1 MAGLLTNESA
11 QVALAT
17 LRNINKNLGQV
28 QSQISTGKSV
38 SNARDNAA
46 IFAVATTIES
56 DAESFK
62 AISQSL
68 SLGNSTVNVARVA
81 SEQVTKILRDIK
93 DLTVAAQE
101 ENVDRA
107 TIQTDVARLI
117 DQVESIVGAAQF
129 NGLNLVSGSGD
140 VDFLASIDRTTGGI
154 TPSTIEV
161 NRQNLTTTQAVFGT
175 GNAVAGLALTASGAV
190 GGGGTSINAAI
201 AAAPA
206 VATLTLTDGAGTA
219 DGVLSSGEVVTVT
232 VGSQT
237 FSANQGGAIVNI
249 DDAFAN
255 IATQITA
262 FAALAGS
269 PLAGTT
275 VAAGAGAAGTATLQL
290 TNNTASSIALS
301 VSVTNAGSAVAGYSG
316 ALSGAFTGG
325 NVNAGVVAAPSV
337 ANFTA
342 VAANGT
348 KDGDGLRF
356 TLAGQNF
363 DFVFNGTTTV
373 SDAASSIVSQINNA
387 GITGLSATLGT
398 GGQFSVSNNL
408 NTQAIVASTTKSGGT
423 AGGGLGILK
432 NFSVNPVSGTSEEKR
447 VALEQRLQDIE
458 GAIQTAVKASAN
470 FGSAQKRFDIQGEFV
485 TQLIDSLKL
494 GVGTLTDANI
504 EEASARL
511 QSLQVQQQLGI
522 QALSIANQQPQAI
535 LALFR

>member
-11 QVALAT
+11 QVALST
-17 LRNINKNLGQV
+17 LRNINKNLAAV
-28 QSQISTGKSV
+28 QQQISTGKSV

-56 DAESFK
+56 DAESFR

-81 SEQVTKILRDIK
+81 AEQITTILRDIK

-107 TIQTDVARLI
+107 TIQTDVGRLI
-117 DQVESIVGAAQF
+117 DQVESIVSAAQF
-129 NGLNLVSGSGD
+129 NGLNLISGAGD
-140 VDFLASIDRTTGGI
+140 VDFLASIDRSSSGV

-161 NRQNLTTTQAVFGT
+161 NRQNLTTTQAVFGS
-175 GNAVAGLALTASGAV
+175 GNAVTGLALTASGAV
-190 GGGGTSINAAI
+190 GGGGTSINASI
-201 AAAPA
+201 QAAPA
-206 VATLTLTDGAGTA
+206 VATLTLTDSGAPT
-219 DGVLSSGEVVTVT
+219 DGVLAAGDVVTVT

-237 FSANQGGAIVNI
+237 FSATQGGTILNT

-262 FAALAGS
+262 FSALAGS
-269 PLAGTT
+269 PLAGIT
-275 VAAGAGAAGTATLQL
+275 VGAGNGAAATSTLQL
-290 TNNTASSIALS
+290 TNNTASTLAFS
-301 VSVTNAGSAVAGYSG
+301 VAVTNGGSAVAGFAG
-316 ALSGAFTGG
+316 ALSGAATAG

-337 ANFTA
+337 ASFTA
-342 VAANGT
+342 AAANGT
-348 KDGDGLRF
+348 VNGDGLRL

-363 DFVFNGTTTV
+363 DFVFNGSTTV

-387 GITGLSATLGT
+387 GISGLSATLGT
-398 GGQFSVSNNL
+398 GGQFSVA
-408 NTQAIVASTTKSGGT
+408 NTTNAQVIVASSTAQGGV
-423 AGGGLGILK
+423 AGGGLEVLTG
-432 NFSVNPVSGTSEEKR
+432 FTVNPVSGSAEEQR
-447 VALEQRLQDIE
+447 IALEQRLQDIE
-458 GAIQTAVKASAN
+458 GAIQTAVDASAA
-470 FGSAQKRFDIQGEFV
+470 FGSAQRRFDIQEEFV
-485 TQLIDSLKL
+485 TNLVDSLRL
-494 GVGTLTDANI
+494 GVGALTDANI